1 MDNPVVLGLVPRL
14 IGGVAVMITPTTPA
28 TGSMVGNHA
37 GLETTSA
44 TTTIVGLQVVNSGQ
58 GVSLL

>member
-1 MDNPVVLGLVPRL
+1 
-14 IGGVAVMITPTTPA
+14 MITPTTPA

-44 TTTIVGLQVVNSGQ
+44 TTTIVVGLQVVQVARVFHCCDTEQ
-58 GVSLL
+58 GDTIIALCM